1 MPYVNTAPKRSRKHH
16 QGQWRIGLGLSALL
30 LLTIAAL
37 LQKVPDFV
45 LLLYLAM
52 SLLAYSLY
60 AYDKKAAQRGRWRI
74 SEQTLQQVAFLGGW
88 PGALI
93 AQTRLHHKTV
103 KPRFQAAFWL
113 MVAFNIGGLLALI
126 YTKRLNDINLWLL
139 QWLKA

>member
-1 MPYVNTAPKRSRKHH
+1 MHYSNTASKRTKKNQ
-16 QGQWRIGLGLSALL
+16 QGQWRIGLGISALL

-52 SLLAYSLY
+52 SGVAYSLY
-60 AYDKKAAQRGRWRI
+60 AYDKKAAQRGQWRI
-74 SEQTLQQVAFLGGW
+74 SEQTLQQVALLCGW

-103 KPRFQAAFWL
+103 KTRFQIAFWL
-113 MVAFNIGGLLALI
+113 MVAFNISGLLALV
-126 YTKRLNDINLWLL
+126 YT
-139 QWLKA
+139 

>member
-1 MPYVNTAPKRSRKHH
+1 MPYINTAPKRSRKHH

-52 SLLAYSLY
+52 SILAYSLY

>member
-52 SLLAYSLY
+52 SILAYSLY

-103 KPRFQAAFWL
+103 KTRFQIAFWL
-113 MVAFNIGGLLALI
+113 MVAFNIGGLLALV
-126 YTKRLNDINLWLL
+126 YTKRLNEINLWLL
-139 QWLKA
+139 QWVKA

>member
-1 MPYVNTAPKRSRKHH
+1 MHYSNTASKRTKKNQ
-16 QGQWRIGLGLSALL
+16 QGQWRIGLGISALL

-52 SLLAYSLY
+52 SGVAYSLY
-60 AYDKKAAQRGRWRI
+60 AYDKKAAQRGQWRI
-74 SEQTLQQVAFLGGW
+74 SEQTLQQVALLCGW

-103 KPRFQAAFWL
+103 KTRFQIAIRKKKAI
-113 MVAFNIGGLLALI
+113 NIGGLLALV
-126 YTKRLNDINLWLL
+126 YTKRLNEINLWLL
-139 QWLKA
+139 QWVKA

>member
-52 SLLAYSLY
+52 SILAYSLY

-139 QWLKA
+139 QLLKA

>member
-52 SLLAYSLY
+52 SILAYSLY